1 MLSILFMLIA
11 GSLFPLMNGIAK
23 LLSINYFFEQVVWA
37 RFLSHLLLVL
47 IFLMPKYGLKIVT
60 TRLPSVQ
67 ILMSCLI
74 LTSTFLFVV
83 GIKYISVVQASSI
96 TFTAPL
102 IVVLIANRILGEQ
115 VTRSRIIAVSLGF
128 FGVLIVIRPG
138 TELFHWASLLILV
151 SATFFALYQI
161 LLRRVAGIDPPETS
175 VIYSALVGSVVMS
188 LVLPFSWKTPESF
201 VDTALFCS
209 LGALGG
215 FGHYCIARAMTYAPA
230 NFVSPF
236 NYWQMIGSVFV
247 GYWLFNEFPDAFT
260 WVGSFLIIAAGIYV
274 SVKAEK

>member
-1 MLSILFMLIA
+1 MLIA

-23 LLSINYFFEQVVWA
+23 LLSINYSFEQVVWA

-47 IFLMPKYGLKIVT
+47 IFLVPKYGLKIIT

-83 GIKYISVVQASSI
+83 GVKYISVVQASSI

>member
-1 MLSILFMLIA
+1 MLIA

-23 LLSINYFFEQVVWA
+23 LLSIDYSFEQVVWA
-37 RFLSHLLLVL
+37 RFLSHLVLVL
-47 IFLMPKYGLKIVT
+47 IFLVPKYGLKIVT
-60 TRLPSVQ
+60 TRLPSAQ

-74 LTSTFLFVV
+74 LASTFVFVA

-115 VTRSRIIAVSLGF
+115 VTRSRIIAVTLGF

-188 LVLPFSWKTPESF
+188 LALPFSWKTPESL
-201 VDTALFCS
+201 VDMALFCS

-247 GYWLFNEFPDAFT
+247 GYWLFNDFPDTFT
-260 WVGSFLIIAAGIYV
+260 WVGSLLIIAAGIYV
-274 SVKAEK
+274 SIKAEK

>member
-1 MLSILFMLIA
+1 MLIA

-23 LLSINYFFEQVVWA
+23 LLSIDYSFEQVVWA

-47 IFLMPKYGLKIVT
+47 VFLVPKYGLEIVT
-60 TRLPSVQ
+60 SRLPSVQ

-74 LTSTFLFVV
+74 LTSTFLFVA

-115 VTRSRIIAVSLGF
+115 VTRSRIIAVTLGF

-138 TELFHWASLLILV
+138 TELFHWASILILI
-151 SATFFALYQI
+151 SATFFAVYQI

-188 LVLPFSWKTPESF
+188 LVLPFSWKTPESL
-201 VDTALFCS
+201 VDVALFCS

-247 GYWLFNEFPDAFT
+247 GYWLFNDFPDTFT
-260 WVGSFLIIAAGIYV
+260 WIGSLLIVAAGIYV